1 VCFCCHH
8 IPLQQL
14 FHQLLQAIE
23 GNCRQLYQIVQN
35 NQHKNNSFLGACE
48 ALVGLAAGKGG
59 SRVSSISRLGM
70 PNGFFLR
77 DLLWFGDGGAR
88 QTTISRAFMIEP
100 GEINAYS
107 IGQLNDL
114 HERLRILL
122 GILGEEYTLQ
132 IQWSI
137 DSDYRQELE
146 RYRRETLELRRRD
159 PVHGQFGVLV
169 RAERYERYRVAMEEG
184 RLRRERLTIFFS
196 RTVETRA
203 PVARQSVVAEYFETL
218 AKKESLSLLE
228 FGLGVLCRLFPD
240 CRISAMTDRDHFLYY
255 YRFLNTNLQMTG
267 IDPLELFDPGYSI
280 QQNCL
285 HGDGIALS
293 NLPGVSFLLDCYYH
307 AIFVARQWPRRTFP
321 GIIGALTSMGFQG
334 YALTMAVYPKR
345 VDTRGCIIYL
355 SKA

>member
-1 VCFCCHH
+1 M
-8 IPLQQL
+8 I
-14 FHQLLQAIE
+14 
-23 GNCRQLYQIVQN
+23 
-35 NQHKNNSFLGACE
+35 NSFLGACE
-48 ALVGLAAGKGG
+48 AMVGLAAGKGG

-169 RAERYERYRVAMEEG
+169 RAERYERYRVAMEDG

-293 NLPGVSFLLDCYYH
+293 NLPGVSFVLDCFYH
-307 AIFVARQWPRRTFP
+307 AIFVVRQWPRRTFP
-321 GIIGALTSMGFQG
+321 GIIGALTSMGF
-334 YALTMAVYPKR
+334 
-345 VDTRGCIIYL
+345 
-355 SKA
+355 